1 MDAATALRM
10 PPFRR
15 YRNQGGN
22 SGVVAYALLPDAIA
36 VQFADGRVYLYNHDC
51 PGRRHVA
58 RMKAIAREGQGLS
71 TYISRH
77 VGNRFAARLT
87 RDDLDLPAQRAPAA
101 GNRQHAAFR

>member
-1 MDAATALRM
+1 MEAAIALRM
-10 PPFRR
+10 PPFHR

-51 PGRRHVA
+51 PGRRHVS
-58 RMKAIAREGQGLS
+58 RMRAIAREGQGLS

-87 RDDLDLPAQRAPAA
+87 RDELELPARRPPMGTREQTAIR
-101 GNRQHAAFR
+101 